1 MSSGS
6 RDTNLS
12 ILGTITQPGRHI
24 KWVNEWMNHA
34 HAGSNLSRVLHGK
47 AYVMCYVSAFLMF
60 GFFRWL
66 PRPSREPRL
75 KPRAISS
82 HKCVPQIVS
91 VADTTFHGF
100 GMKKQKAKGAPT
112 SICLHKLD
120 IYFFSEAVKLI
131 AAFPPCPAL
140 NYVTHELSRSALAR
154 TIADLG
160 FMLLKEMSS
169 SLKLPLD
176 LRDCAICAAKV
187 KKNSYNHPSSTKGN
201 HSKQIPLVR
210 G

>member
-1 MSSGS
+1 
-6 RDTNLS
+6 
-12 ILGTITQPGRHI
+12 
-24 KWVNEWMNHA
+24 MNHA

-47 AYVMCYVSAFLMF
+47 AYVMCHVSAFLMF

-75 KPRAISS
+75 KPRASSS

-120 IYFFSEAVKLI
+120 IFFLRSREI
-131 AAFPPCPAL
+131 DSGFPSLPCPQL
-140 NYVTHELSRSALAR
+140 RNSRVVEER
-154 TIADLG
+154 VGQNHRG
-160 FMLLKEMSS
+160 FGLHVIEGDVQQPQATVGS
-169 SLKLPLD
+169 
-176 LRDCAICAAKV
+176 
-187 KKNSYNHPSSTKGN
+187 
-201 HSKQIPLVR
+201 
-210 G
+210 